1 VALILQDNRHGSAG
15 TRAEPQVN
23 EPCCRRQDE
32 QDARVVRV
40 YLTEK
45 GDRLFLEAASYL
57 RQ

>member
-1 VALILQDNRHGSAG
+1 MNPS
-15 TRAEPQVN
+15 
-23 EPCCRRQDE
+23 CRRQDE

-45 GDRLFLEAASYL
+45 GDRMFPETDSRL